1 MRHNKHQIHGRLA
14 QLGERLPY
22 KQNVGSSILSS
33 PTKIRR
39 HHVIDLCDAFF
50 FCFFVGG
57 RRLTSYPTCHLTS
70 LHRSSLNFAR
80 RSAPSKSV
88 RFRTSSF
95 LLSPT
100 KIRRHHVIDLRDAF
114 FFCFFVGG
122 RRLTSYPTCHL
133 TSLHRS
139 SLNFARRSAPS
150 KSVRFRTSSFL
161 LSPTKSKDT
170 M

>member
-22 KQNVGSSILSS
+22 KQNVGSSILS
-33 PTKIRR
+33 
-39 HHVIDLCDAFF
+39 
-50 FCFFVGG
+50 
-57 RRLTSYPTCHLTS
+57 
-70 LHRSSLNFAR
+70 
-80 RSAPSKSV
+80 
-88 RFRTSSF
+88 
-95 LLSPT
+95 SPT

-161 LSPTKSKDT
+161 LSPTKIGRHHVIDLRDAFFIALIGRRNAF
-170 M
+170 